1 MSILSRCLVLAVGV
15 AVAFQAL
22 AAAPT
27 PVQKTRVEIVSL
39 RVTVDAAGK
48 VQTSRPSDPQTAPGL
63 LAVAEAFARKLAF
76 TPARKQGVAVPGE
89 TTLTL
94 VIALEPRADGQY
106 GPHLRRATNGPGV
119 LEVGR
124 TVAPKYQQGKENG
137 ALVGVAVSLL
147 ADGSTDM
154 GTLATE
160 RMELRVPSAFAEARY
175 LDAVKTSLRETRF
188 DLDKV
193 DGVAIPAAAPASPT
207 ASAAGRSSPSRAT
220 RSAGKL
226 EAARG
231 CRSAGADRR
240 VLRARHRACQGGLH
254 RAREGG
260 GRAGQ
265 VSYMFW

>member
-1 MSILSRCLVLAVGV
+1 MSIFSRCLVLAVGV
-15 AVAFQAL
+15 AMAFQTL
-22 AAAPT
+22 AAAPA
-27 PVQKTRVEIVSL
+27 PAQKTRVETVSL

-48 VQTSRPSDPQTAPGL
+48 VQTARPSDPQTAPGL
-63 LAVAEAFARKLAF
+63 LTLAEAFARKLAF

-89 TTLTL
+89 TTLTV
-94 VIALEPRADGQY
+94 VIALEPRADGTY

-124 TVAPKYQQGKENG
+124 TTAPKYQQGKENG
-137 ALVGVAVSLL
+137 ALVVVAVSLL

-193 DGVAIPAAAPASPT
+193 DGVAIPERVTVAYRFGGGPVKPKPSDEERRGNSKLPEDVEVPALTAVSSVPGIEIAKVDYSAPAKALKVEP
-207 ASAAGRSSPSRAT
+207 A
-220 RSAGKL
+220 K
-226 EAARG
+226 
-231 CRSAGADRR
+231 
-240 VLRARHRACQGGLH
+240 
-254 RAREGG
+254 
-260 GRAGQ
+260 
-265 VSYMFW
+265 